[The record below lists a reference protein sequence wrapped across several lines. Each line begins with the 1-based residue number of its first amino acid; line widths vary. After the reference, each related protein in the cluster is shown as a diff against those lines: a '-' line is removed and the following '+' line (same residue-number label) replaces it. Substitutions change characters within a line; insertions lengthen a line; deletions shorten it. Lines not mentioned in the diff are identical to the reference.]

1 LSEKGGGDIAQVQG
15 LGFNLQC
22 CKINNFLKEE
32 RGRRLRKSNWLTPI
46 ILDTQEAEIR
56 RITVQSQAGQIVRE
70 TLSQKN
76 PSQTKVSGVARGV
89 GSEFKTQYRKKKS
102 SCPERCPYI

>member
-1 LSEKGGGDIAQVQG
+1 LSEPGGGDIAQVQG

-70 TLSQKN
+70 TLSQRK
-76 PSQTKVSGVARGV
+76 PAQYRAGGVAQVVRAPAYQV
-89 GSEFKTQYRKKKS
+89 
-102 SCPERCPYI
+102 